1 MLCTVWILLFN
12 QIVTSHSAS
21 SFSSRED
28 RIYFPGQLESESEV
42 AALQMARLSVPAEP
56 PQGLTAFFSFL
67 LTIDFQVRDAEEGIT
82 RVGDVVHQRTPVSL
96 ARATVTDL

>member
-42 AALQMARLSVPAEP
+42 TALQMARLTVPAEP
-56 PQGLTAFFSFL
+56 PQGLTAFFFFL